1 MAERRYTKSHEWLTA
16 DGKTVT
22 VGITDFAQSQ
32 LGDVVFL
39 DLPAPGRKLA
49 AGESFGVVESVKA
62 ASDLYSPV
70 SGRITAVNEKLAAH
84 PELIN
89 SDPYGDG
96 WILKLELAGELPDGL
111 LDRSRLQ
118 ESRRGLA
125 TCLTSFTLPRT
136 GLQCSRPSVLPR
148 WTIFSSTSRARFASS
163 RWRSLPGFPNSK
175 RWRRWRRWP
184 PAIESL
190 LTG

>member
-1 MAERRYTKSHEWLTA
+1 MAGRLYTKSHEWLTV
-16 DGKTVT
+16 DGKSVT

-39 DLPAPGRKLA
+39 ELPKPGRKLD

-70 SGRITAVNEKLAAH
+70 SGRVAAVNEQLAAK

-96 WILKLELAGELPDGL
+96 WILKLELAGELPADL
-111 LDRSRLQ
+111 MDEAAYKKST
-118 ESRRGLA
+118 ESQA
-125 TCLTSFTLPRT
+125 
-136 GLQCSRPSVLPR
+136 
-148 WTIFSSTSRARFASS
+148 
-163 RWRSLPGFPNSK
+163 
-175 RWRRWRRWP
+175 
-184 PAIESL
+184 
-190 LTG
+190 

>member
-16 DGKTVT
+16 DGKSVT

-39 DLPAPGRKLA
+39 ELPAPGRKLT

-96 WILKLELAGELPDGL
+96 WILKVELAGELPEGL
-111 LDRSRLQ
+111 LD
-118 ESRRGLA
+118 EA
-125 TCLTSFTLPRT
+125 AYKK
-136 GLQCSRPSVLPR
+136 V
-148 WTIFSSTSRARFASS
+148 AEA
-163 RWRSLPGFPNSK
+163 
-175 RWRRWRRWP
+175 
-184 PAIESL
+184 
-190 LTG
+190 